1 MFIENQDSK
10 VDFKA

>member
-1 MFIENQDSK
+1 MK